1 MTPLICEMV
10 KVCPDAELFHWF
22 DASQIEPDQR
32 INLNVVNDT
41 PLPYSRC
48 AIAGVDG
55 AAKWLIILGQEGDVV
70 AYAGWTLDA
79 GHYEKHPSFTYTR
92 TDAGLHLHTLKDD
105 PEFDKDVARG
115 LVATVGAWLQALTP
129 GQSAYK
135 PLPRKSLINSKRR
148 ARGLGPVLFDW
159 HTVTIEPPKPKTGH
173 QGGQHASPR
182 LHDRRG
188 HWRNYKTGKRVW
200 VRDCKVGDASKGAV
214 FKDYRVGIVG
224 KEGGNV

>member
-22 DASQIEPDQR
+22 DASQIAPDQR
-32 INLNVVNDT
+32 INLDVVNDT

-55 AAKWLIILGQEGDVV
+55 AAKWLIILGQEENVV
-70 AYAGWTLDA
+70 AYAGWTLES

-92 TDAGLHLHTLKDD
+92 TDAGLQLHTLKDD
-105 PEFDKDVARG
+105 PKLDSEIARG
-115 LVATVGAWLQALTP
+115 LIATVGAWLQALAP

-135 PLPRKSLINSKRR
+135 PEPRKSLINSKRR
-148 ARGLGPVLFDW
+148 AKGLGPVLFDW
-159 HTVTIEPPKPKTGH
+159 HTVTIEPTAPKSKSR
-173 QGGQHASPR
+173 GGTHATPR

-188 HWRNYKTGKRVW
+188 HWRTYPSGKRGW

-214 FKDYRVGIVG
+214 FKDYRIAEA
-224 KEGGNV
+224 KNEAM

>member
-22 DASQIEPDQR
+22 DASQIAPDQR

-79 GHYEKHPSFTYTR
+79 GHYEKHPSFTYRR
-92 TDAGLHLHTLKDD
+92 TDRGLEIHTIK
-105 PEFDKDVARG
+105 EFDPPPDSEIARG
-115 LVATVGAWLQALTP
+115 LIATVGAWLQALTP

-135 PLPRKSLINSKRR
+135 PQPRKSFINSKRK
-148 ARGLGPVLFDW
+148 AKGLGPVLFDW
-159 HTVTIEPPKPKTGH
+159 HTVTIEPQAPKAVSK
-173 QGGQHASPR
+173 GGTHATPR

-188 HWRNYKTGKRVW
+188 HWRTYPSGKRGW

-214 FKDYRVGIVG
+214 FKDYRIGTH
-224 KEGGNV
+224 KEGS